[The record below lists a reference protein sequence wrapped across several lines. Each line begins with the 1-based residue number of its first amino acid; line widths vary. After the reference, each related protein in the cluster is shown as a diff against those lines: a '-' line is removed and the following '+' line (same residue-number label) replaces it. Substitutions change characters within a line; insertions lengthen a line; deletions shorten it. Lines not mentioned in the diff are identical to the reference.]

1 MAFDFITPVTK
12 FDRPTCRRVAAVVE
26 SAVSAALVD
35 FGLTVKTKGGS
46 FNDGVYTMKLEI
58 ALPGGAENA
67 AKLEWDSLCDLYGF
81 VGEDFGRTFV
91 SNGKMYT
98 ICGIKSRAQKFP
110 IIAVDRE
117 GRRFKFP
124 AGRVAQKLGKT
135 VGISGKVY
143 AA

>member
-1 MAFDFITPVTK
+1 MNKITK
-12 FDRPTCRRVAAVVE
+12 FDRPACKYVAHEVLEAAVQ
-26 SAVSAALVD
+26 ALEHL
-35 FGLTVKTKGGS
+35 GLTVKTKGGS
-46 FNDGVYTMKLEI
+46 FNDDVYTMKLEI
-58 ALPGGAENA
+58 ALPGGAENV
-67 AKLEWDSLCDLYGF
+67 AKTEWDSLCDLYGF